1 MSRTADDDKK
11 PVDHQAVR
19 EKKNE
24 RKEINRKAGIHQYSK
39 KTDHL

>member
-1 MSRTADDDKK
+1 MSRTADNDKK

-24 RKEINRKAGIHQYSK
+24 QKEKNRKAGQRQYSK